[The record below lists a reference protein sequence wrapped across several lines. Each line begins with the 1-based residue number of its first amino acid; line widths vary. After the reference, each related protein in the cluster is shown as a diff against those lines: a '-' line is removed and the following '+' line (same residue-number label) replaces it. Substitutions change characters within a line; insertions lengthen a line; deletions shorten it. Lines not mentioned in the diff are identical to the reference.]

1 MKPTLLLLTTLCSFI
16 YANAQNDETRT
27 RKINFGIAA
36 GVNYT
41 TSPTLSY
48 VLSDYEYL
56 KSIYAP
62 GFAGKLF
69 MEYHPTATFSL
80 QPEAGYVYYHQKQV
94 YSTSPD
100 YSSAIVRR
108 LHNVKITAI
117 TVGNM
122 FKYAT
127 KYITV
132 LTGPQLDFTLSAA
145 INQHS
150 FYITSIGRTEVD
162 YKYDMKE
169 EKNIIITPVFNWIFG
184 LEHKIIDKVFIQA
197 NYQLGLSNYTKPYIV
212 FQIGK
217 TSGFYLG
224 GAYHF

>member
-1 MKPTLLLLTTLCSFI
+1 MKPALFLLITLCSFI
-16 YANAQNDETRT
+16 YANAQNDEART

-41 TSPTLSY
+41 TSPALCYPTSGY
-48 VLSDYEYL
+48 KYL
-56 KSIYAP
+56 KSKYAP

-69 MEYHPTATFSL
+69 IEYRPSATFSL
-80 QPEAGYVYYHQKQV
+80 QPEIGYVYYHQKQV
-94 YSTSPD
+94 YSDSPD
-100 YSSAIVRR
+100 NSPDRDRKSNTI
-108 LHNVKITAI
+108 KITAI

-127 KYITV
+127 KHITV
-132 LTGPQLDFTLSAA
+132 LTGPQLDFTLSAD
-145 INQHS
+145 ISEHS
-150 FYITSIGRTEVD
+150 LYITSIGRTEVD

-169 EKNIIITPVFNWIFG
+169 EKKITTPVFNWIFG
-184 LEHKIIDKVFIQA
+184 LEHKITDKVLIQA
-197 NYQLGLSNYTKPYIV
+197 NYQLGLGNYTKPYIV

-224 GAYHF
+224 GAYCF

>member
-1 MKPTLLLLTTLCSFI
+1 MKPALFLLITLCPFL
-16 YANAQNDETRT
+16 YVNGQNDEAHT
-27 RKINFGIAA
+27 RKVKFGIAA

-48 VLSDYEYL
+48 PLSDYKYL
-56 KSIYAP
+56 KSKYAP
-62 GFAGKLF
+62 GFAGKFF
-69 MEYHPTATFSL
+69 MEYHPSATFSL
-80 QPEAGYVYYHQKQV
+80 QPEVGYVYYHQKQV

-108 LHNVKITAI
+108 LHNLKITAI

-122 FKYAT
+122 FKYTT
-127 KYITV
+127 KYIAV
-132 LTGPQLDFTLSAA
+132 STGPQLDFTLSAD
-145 INQHS
+145 ISEHS
-150 FYITSIGRTEVD
+150 FYITSIGQTEVD

-169 EKNIIITPVFNWIFG
+169 EKKTIITPVFNWIFG
-184 LEHKIIDKVFIQA
+184 LEHKITDKVLIQA
-197 NYQLGLSNYTKPYIV
+197 NYQLGLGNYTKPYIV

-224 GAYHF
+224 GAYCF

>member
-1 MKPTLLLLTTLCSFI
+1 M
-16 YANAQNDETRT
+16 
-27 RKINFGIAA
+27 NFGVAA

-41 TSPTLSY
+41 TSPALSY
-48 VLSDYEYL
+48 PLSDYEYL

-69 MEYHPTATFSL
+69 MEYHPTATISL

-100 YSSAIVRR
+100 YSSAIIRR
-108 LHNVKITAI
+108 LHNVKITVVTA
-117 TVGNM
+117 GNM

-127 KYITV
+127 KHITV

-145 INQHS
+145 IKEHS
-150 FYITSIGRTEVD
+150 RIIGSIGPVERD
-162 YKYDMKE
+162 SKIDMKE
-169 EKNIIITPVFNWIFG
+169 EKKIIITPVFNWVFG
-184 LEHKIIDKVFIQA
+184 LEHKIADKVLIQA
-197 NYQLGLSNYTKPYIV
+197 NYQLGLGNYTNPYIV

-224 GAYHF
+224 GVYRF